1 MQSKNYSK
9 YYPFIFVGLI
19 VLSVVV
25 SVFSAAYVYFGIDD
39 VEATN
44 ESEVLEVK
52 LPIMS
57 WSQYSVLSKKY
68 QNGIVL
74 PDRKLMDGENTENKE
89 PEQIKTSDDVENTAV
104 SGTEDTAIAGDAD
117 SNTN

>member
-74 PDRKLMDGENTENKE
+74 PDRKLMDGEN
-89 PEQIKTSDDVENTAV
+89 VENEEAA
-104 SGTEDTAIAGDAD
+104 DDAG